1 MKIVIAPDAFKGSL
15 HAEEAADAIY
25 SGVKKVYPHAEIVR
39 LPVADGGEG
48 TLAVLVSSTG
58 GTLRTVS
65 VQDPL
70 GRAIDACFGVLG
82 DGKTAV
88 IEMAQASGLLL
99 LEDHELDPM
108 KASTFG
114 TGQLIRHA
122 LDAGYRKMIIGL
134 GGSATNDGGTGLLE
148 ALGVRFLVDGQL
160 LQINGE
166 ALPFINEIDISQLD
180 KRLLKTDIRIAS
192 DVDNPFVGEQGAS
205 FVFGPQKG
213 ANGEMVLRLD
223 EGLRHLADETEK
235 RTGVRLHELRG
246 AGAAGG
252 SAGALIAYCGARLE
266 SGIDVVLESMNFAK
280 HLSSSDFIVTGEG
293 KTDRQTL
300 AGKALMGIAKLA
312 KVEGVPVIVISGAIE
327 EAARQELLGWFS
339 ELHSLD
345 DGKMSLAELMAYA
358 AELLENK
365 ASTVMQSR
373 K

>member
-15 HAEEAADAIY
+15 QADQAANAMY
-25 SGVKKVYPHAEIVR
+25 SGVKKVYPHAEVVR

-48 TLAVLVSSTG
+48 TLAVLVASTG

-70 GRAIDACFGVLG
+70 GRTIDACFGMLG
-82 DGKTAV
+82 DGETAV

-99 LEDHELDPM
+99 LEEHELDPM

-122 LDAGYRKMIIGL
+122 LDMGYRKMIIGL
-134 GGSATNDGGTGLLE
+134 GGSATNDGGAGLLE
-148 ALGVRFLVDGQL
+148 ALGVRFLSDGQL
-160 LQINGE
+160 LRMNG
-166 ALPFINEIDISQLD
+166 ATLPLINEIDTSQLD
-180 KRLLKTDIRIAS
+180 KRLLETDIRIAS

-213 ANGEMVLRLD
+213 ADAEMILRLD

-235 RTGVRLHELRG
+235 QMGVRLHALRG

-266 SGIDVVLESMNFAK
+266 SGIDVMLEAMDFEK
-280 HLSSSDFIVTGEG
+280 HLSSADFIVTGEG

-312 KVEGVPVIVISGAIE
+312 RVEDVPVIVISGAIE
-327 EAARQELLGWFS
+327 EAARQELLVWFT

-345 DGKMSLAELMAYA
+345 DGKKSLAELMANA

-365 ASTVMQSR
+365 TSIVMQSR
-373 K
+373 

>member
-25 SGVKKVYPHAEIVR
+25 SGVKKVYPHAEVVR

-48 TLAVLVSSTG
+48 TLSVLMSSTG

-70 GRAIDACFGVLG
+70 GRAMDAHFGVLG
-82 DGKTAV
+82 DGETAV

-99 LEDHELDPM
+99 LADHELDPM

-148 ALGVRFLVDGQL
+148 ALGVRFLADEQVVQM
-160 LQINGE
+160 NGST
-166 ALPFINEIDISQLD
+166 LSIIDEIDISQLD
-180 KRLLKTDIRIAS
+180 KRLLETDIRIAS
-192 DVDNPFVGEQGAS
+192 DVENPFVGEQGAS

-213 ANGEMVLRLD
+213 ADAEMVLRLD
-223 EGLRHLADETEK
+223 EGLRHLADMTE
-235 RTGVRLHELRG
+235 RQTGVRLHELRG

-252 SAGALIAYCGARLE
+252 SAGALLAYCGANLK
-266 SGIDVVLESMNFAK
+266 SGIDVVLEAMDFAK
-280 HLSSSDFIVTGEG
+280 QLSSADFIVTGEG

-312 KVEGVPVIVISGAIE
+312 RVENVPVIVISGAIE
-327 EAARQELLGWFS
+327 EAARQELLEWFT
-339 ELHSLD
+339 ELYSLD
-345 DGKMSLAELMAYA
+345 DGEKSLAELMAQA
-358 AELLENK
+358 AKLLENK
-365 ASTVMQSR
+365 ASIVLQHR
-373 K
+373 Q

>member
-15 HAEEAADAIY
+15 HAEEAADAIS
-25 SGVKKVYPHAEIVR
+25 SGVQKVYPCAEVVR

-48 TLAVLVSSTG
+48 TLAVLVSATG

-65 VQDPL
+65 VLDPL
-70 GRAIDACFGVLG
+70 GRTIDASFGVLG
-82 DGKTAV
+82 DGQTAV

-99 LEDHELDPM
+99 LEGHELDPM

-134 GGSATNDGGTGLLE
+134 GGSATNDGGAGLLE
-148 ALGVRFLVDGQL
+148 ALGVRFLADGQL
-160 LQINGE
+160 LQMNGE
-166 ALPFINEIDISQLD
+166 ILPFINEIDVSQLD
-180 KRLLKTDIRIAS
+180 QRLLETDIHIAS
-192 DVDNPFVGEQGAS
+192 DVENPFVGEQGAS
-205 FVFGPQKG
+205 CIFGPQKG
-213 ANGEMVLRLD
+213 ADAEMVLRLD
-223 EGLRHLADETEK
+223 EGLRHLADETE
-235 RTGVRLHELRG
+235 RQTGVRLHELRG

-252 SAGALIAYCGARLE
+252 SAGALIAYCGAHLE
-266 SGIDVVLESMNFAK
+266 SGIDVVLEAMDFVT
-280 HLSSSDFIVTGEG
+280 HLSSADFIVTGEG

-312 KVEGVPVIVISGAIE
+312 KVESVPVIVISGTIE
-327 EAARQELLGWFS
+327 EAAREELLEWFS

-345 DGKMSLAELMAYA
+345 DGKRSLAELMARA

-365 ASTVMQSR
+365 ALTVMQT
-373 K
+373 KK